1 MNLQWP
7 FFGAGGKGWTGFD
20 AVDTGYCAVSVRNTS
35 GKPQVVR
42 YAQSSGMAFGADAI
56 RELGE
61 KVGSAGFPC
70 TLALARTD
78 YQVLVV
84 PEPAVLESEMQAS
97 LRWSLASMI
106 DYPPDEANI
115 AWMRIPTEEYQP
127 GHEKQVYAIV
137 ARNSIV
143 SPQAGWF
150 EEAKLPL
157 KTVDIRE
164 TSLRN
169 IALLLEKKNEG
180 MGLLSFGP
188 NGVTATF
195 TFNGELYLDRFIAQP
210 MDEIVE
216 GDDQRRLKF
225 FDRVAQQVYQSM
237 ELITRTHPFIGIERV
252 VVGPTPVPMSLA
264 QHLAGKLPVAV
275 QLLDLSEILD
285 LSATPELAKAENQ
298 ARALVALGAA
308 LRGVRR
314 SK

>member
-1 MNLQWP
+1 
-7 FFGAGGKGWTGFD
+7 
-20 AVDTGYCAVSVRNTS
+20 
-35 GKPQVVR
+35 
-42 YAQSSGMAFGADAI
+42 MAFGADAI

-137 ARNSIV
+137 ARNSVV

-164 TSLRN
+164 TALRN
-169 IALLLEKKNEG
+169 IAVLLEKRTKAWAFCR
-180 MGLLSFGP
+180 LDPTVLPRLSLS
-188 NGVTATF
+188 TASF
-195 TFNGELYLDRFIAQP
+195 TSTVSSRNPWTRSWRATNSGARSSSIAW
-210 MDEIVE
+210 
-216 GDDQRRLKF
+216 
-225 FDRVAQQVYQSM
+225 
-237 ELITRTHPFIGIERV
+237 
-252 VVGPTPVPMSLA
+252 
-264 QHLAGKLPVAV
+264 
-275 QLLDLSEILD
+275 
-285 LSATPELAKAENQ
+285 
-298 ARALVALGAA
+298 
-308 LRGVRR
+308 R
-314 SK
+314 SRSINRWS